1 MNVTGEGIR
10 VKAMIIAG
18 ILIMVFGAIVL
29 FRGISYPSE
38 RSFVKVG
45 GFEASV
51 QEHRVIPAWVGG
63 VAIVGGLALIIAGK
77 RHGH

>member
-1 MNVTGEGIR
+1 M
-10 VKAMIIAG
+10 KAMVIAG
-18 ILIMVFGAIVL
+18 IIIVILGAVIL

-51 QEHRVIPAWVGG
+51 QEYRAIPAWIGG
-63 VAIVGGLALIIAGK
+63 VAIAGGLALIIAG
-77 RHGH
+77 RHHGHE

>member
-1 MNVTGEGIR
+1 M
-10 VKAMIIAG
+10 KAMVIAG
-18 ILIMVFGAIVL
+18 IVIVILGAVIL

-51 QEHRVIPAWVGG
+51 QEYRVIPAWIGG
-63 VAIVGGLALIIAGK
+63 VAIAGGLALIIAGRRK
-77 RHGH
+77 RHE